1 MEDYQWIVQPGQRCR
16 VMAVVPRSAGDP
28 SGVLYYVDL
37 VQESGDRSVR
47 LECQT
52 DTGPDLAVEDVMVVI
67 NPTDTS
73 VLVERK
79 HDQAQWLL
87 VIHHEVF
94 GI

>member
-1 MEDYQWIVQPGQRCR
+1 
-16 VMAVVPRSAGDP
+16 
-28 SGVLYYVDL
+28 
-37 VQESGDRSVR
+37 VR

-52 DTGPDLAVEDVMVVI
+52 DTGPDLAVEDVVVVI

-79 HDQAQWLL
+79 HDQVQWLL